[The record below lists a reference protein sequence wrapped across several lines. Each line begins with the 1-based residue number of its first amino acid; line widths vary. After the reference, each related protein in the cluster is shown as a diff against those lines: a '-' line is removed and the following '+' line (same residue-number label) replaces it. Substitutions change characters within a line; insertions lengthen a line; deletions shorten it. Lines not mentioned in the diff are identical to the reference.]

1 MKHFY
6 VITNAQKDP
15 GLKVAHR
22 IQDYLQEKGIRCT
35 LQEEKE
41 NSGGEQGPEYKS
53 SNPDKIPDDVDCV
66 LVLGGDGTVLRAA
79 RDLVKR
85 HLPLFGVNL
94 GTLGYLAEVDQDH
107 LETAL
112 DHLVLGEY
120 ITEEHMM
127 LRGVVCHE
135 GQEILS
141 DVALNDIVIAR
152 SGRIHVMDL
161 KIYVNDRFLN
171 EYSADGMII
180 STPTG
185 STGYNLSVG
194 GPIVSPAASLILLT
208 PIAPHTLNARSVIL
222 PDTAKIK
229 VVIGK
234 RKEPEEE
241 AEVAFDGD
249 TTAEMTCED
258 YVVVE
263 KAQSTVQF
271 VKVDQISFLETLRKK
286 MSGT

>member
-6 VITNAQKDP
+6 VITNGQKDP
-15 GLKVAHR
+15 ERKVAKR
-22 IQDYLQEKGIRCT
+22 IQKYLLGKKVLCT
-35 LQEEKE
+35 LQDEEE
-41 NSGGEQGPEYKS
+41 DISEGRYKS
-53 SNPDKIPDDVDCV
+53 TNPDKVPEDVDCV

-79 RDLVKR
+79 RDLVEK

-94 GTLGYLAEVDQDH
+94 GTLGYLAEVDQNHIED
-107 LETAL
+107 AL
-112 DHLVLGEY
+112 DHLVLDEY
-120 ITEEHMM
+120 IIEEHMM
-127 LRGVVCHE
+127 LKGVAYHE

-152 SGRIHVMDL
+152 SGRIHVMDF

-171 EYSADGMII
+171 DYSADGIII

-185 STGYNLSVG
+185 STGYNLSAG
-194 GPIVSPAASLILLT
+194 GPIVSPAASLILIT
-208 PIAPHTLNARSVIL
+208 PIAPHTLTARSVIL
-222 PDTAKIK
+222 PDNVKVK
-229 VVIGK
+229 VVIGQ

-241 AEVAFDGD
+241 AESSFDGD
-249 TTAEMTCED
+249 TTVKMTCGDEI
-258 YVVVE
+258 VVE

>member
-1 MKHFY
+1 MM
-6 VITNAQKDP
+6 
-15 GLKVAHR
+15 
-22 IQDYLQEKGIRCT
+22 
-35 LQEEKE
+35 
-41 NSGGEQGPEYKS
+41 
-53 SNPDKIPDDVDCV
+53 
-66 LVLGGDGTVLRAA
+66 GGDGTVLRAA

-185 STGYNLSVG
+185 STGYSMAAG
-194 GPIVSPAASLILLT
+194 GPIVEPTAKNLLLT
-208 PIAPHTLNARSVIL
+208 PICPHSTRSSSYVLSPDHVITVEAADANRKFVYL
-222 PDTAKIK
+222 SVDG
-229 VVIGK
+229 GK
-234 RKEPEEE
+234 
-241 AEVAFDGD
+241 AFSLKNGD
-249 TTAEMTCED
+249 QVRVSTSKYTTKLVRLSKKSFCEILD
-258 YVVVE
+258 
-263 KAQSTVQF
+263 
-271 VKVDQISFLETLRKK
+271 KK
-286 MSGT
+286 MGTEASKK

>member
-6 VITNAQKDP
+6 VITNGQKDP
-15 GLKVAHR
+15 QRKVARR
-22 IQDYLQEKGIRCT
+22 IQKYLWEKQVRCT
-35 LQEEKE
+35 LQDEEE
-41 NSGGEQGPEYKS
+41 ELQDHSYKS
-53 SNPDKIPDDVDCV
+53 TNPDKVPEDVDCV

-79 RDLVKR
+79 RDLVER

-94 GTLGYLAEVDQDH
+94 GTLGYLAEVDQEH
-107 LETAL
+107 MEAAL
-112 DHLVLGEY
+112 DHLVLDEY

-127 LRGVVCHE
+127 LRGVAFHD
-135 GQEILS
+135 GKEILS
-141 DVALNDIVIAR
+141 DVSLNDIVIAR
-152 SGRIHVMDL
+152 SGRIHVMDF

-171 EYSADGMII
+171 DYSADGII
-180 STPTG
+180 IATPTG
-185 STGYNLSVG
+185 STGYNLSAG
-194 GPIVSPAASLILLT
+194 GPIVSPAASLILIT
-208 PIAPHTLNARSVIL
+208 PIAPHTLTARSVIL

-229 VVIGK
+229 VVIGQ

-241 AEVAFDGD
+241 AESSFDGD
-249 TTAEMTCED
+249 TTVRMTCGDEI
-258 YVVVE
+258 VVE

>member
-6 VITNAQKDP
+6 VITNVQKDP
-15 GLKVAHR
+15 GLEVGRR
-22 IQDYLQEKGIRCT
+22 IQKYLQKKGVCCT
-35 LQEEKE
+35 LQEHMDEPVTG
-41 NSGGEQGPEYKS
+41 NYKS
-53 SNPDKIPDDVDCV
+53 SNPDQIPADVDCV

-79 RDLVKR
+79 RDLVER

-107 LETAL
+107 LDAAL
-112 DHLVLGEY
+112 DHLVLDEY

-249 TTAEMTCED
+249 TTVAMTCED

-263 KAQSTVQF
+263 KAQSTVKF

>member
-6 VITNAQKDP
+6 VITNVQKDP
-15 GLKVAHR
+15 GLEVAHR
-22 IQDYLQEKGIRCT
+22 IQKYLQEKGVCCT

-41 NSGGEQGPEYKS
+41 ESTSGSYKS
-53 SNPDKIPDDVDCV
+53 SNPDKIPEDADCV
-66 LVLGGDGTVLRAA
+66 LVLGGDGTVLRAS
-79 RDLVKR
+79 RDLVGR

-94 GTLGYLAEVDQDH
+94 GTLGYLAEVDQEH
-107 LETAL
+107 LEEAL
-112 DHLVLGEY
+112 DHLVLDEY

-127 LRGVVCHE
+127 LKGVVCHD

-171 EYSADGMII
+171 DYSADGII
-180 STPTG
+180 IATPTG
-185 STGYNLSVG
+185 STGYNLSAG
-194 GPIVSPAASLILLT
+194 GPIVAPAASLILLT
-208 PIAPHTLNARSVIL
+208 PIAPHTLTARSVIL

-229 VVIGK
+229 VVIGQ

-249 TTAEMTCED
+249 TTVAMTCGD
-258 YVVVE
+258 SVVIE

-286 MSGT
+286 MSAT

>member
-1 MKHFY
+1 M
-6 VITNAQKDP
+6 
-15 GLKVAHR
+15 
-22 IQDYLQEKGIRCT
+22 
-35 LQEEKE
+35 
-41 NSGGEQGPEYKS
+41 
-53 SNPDKIPDDVDCV
+53 
-66 LVLGGDGTVLRAA
+66 
-79 RDLVKR
+79 
-85 HLPLFGVNL
+85 
-94 GTLGYLAEVDQDH
+94 
-107 LETAL
+107 
-112 DHLVLGEY
+112 
-120 ITEEHMM
+120 
-127 LRGVVCHE
+127 
-135 GQEILS
+135 
-141 DVALNDIVIAR
+141 
-152 SGRIHVMDL
+152 
-161 KIYVNDRFLN
+161 NDRFLN

>member
-6 VITNAQKDP
+6 VITNGQKDP
-15 GLKVAHR
+15 DRKVARR
-22 IQDYLQEKGIRCT
+22 IQKYLSEKQVRCT
-35 LQEEKE
+35 IQDEEE
-41 NSGGEQGPEYKS
+41 GSLPSGYKS
-53 SNPDKIPDDVDCV
+53 SNPDRIPEDVDCV

-79 RDLVKR
+79 RDLVER

-94 GTLGYLAEVDQDH
+94 GTLGYLAEVDQEH
-107 LETAL
+107 MEAAL
-112 DHLVLGEY
+112 DHLVMDEY

-127 LRGVVCHE
+127 LKGVAYHK

-152 SGRIHVMDL
+152 SGRIHVMDV

-171 EYSADGMII
+171 DYSADGIII

-185 STGYNLSVG
+185 STGYNLSAG
-194 GPIVSPAASLILLT
+194 GPIVSPSASLILIT

-222 PDTAKIK
+222 PDTAKVK
-229 VVIGK
+229 VVIGQ

-241 AEVAFDGD
+241 AESSFDGD
-249 TTAEMTCED
+249 TTVEMTCGDEI
-258 YVVVE
+258 VVE
-263 KAQSTVQF
+263 KAQSTVKF

-286 MSGT
+286 MSGA

>member
-1 MKHFY
+1 MRHFY

-15 GLKVAHR
+15 THKVAQR
-22 IQDYLQEKGIRCT
+22 IQQYLQDRNAACT
-35 LQEEKE
+35 IQGEEVHPLG
-41 NSGGEQGPEYKS
+41 SYKS
-53 SNPDKIPDDVDCV
+53 TNPAKVPADVDCV

-79 RDLVKR
+79 RDLVDR

-94 GTLGYLAEVDQDH
+94 GTLGYLAEVDQEH
-107 LETAL
+107 IEEAL
-112 DHLVLGEY
+112 DHLILDEY
-120 ITEEHMM
+120 ITEDHMM
-127 LRGVVCHE
+127 LRGVVDQKGRE
-135 GQEILS
+135 VLS

-152 SGRIHVMDL
+152 SGRIHVMDF

-171 EYSADGMII
+171 DYSADGIII

-185 STGYNLSVG
+185 STGYNLSAG
-194 GPIVSPAASLILLT
+194 GPIVSPAASLILIT

-222 PDTAKIK
+222 PDDVRVK
-229 VVIGK
+229 VVIGR
-234 RKEPEEE
+234 RKESEEE
-241 AEVAFDGD
+241 AEVSFDGD
-249 TTAEMTCED
+249 TTVELTCGDAVEI
-258 YVVVE
+258 E

>member
-6 VITNAQKDP
+6 VITNGQKDP
-15 GLKVAHR
+15 QRKVAKR
-22 IQDYLQEKGIRCT
+22 IQKYLCEKQVRCT
-35 LQEEKE
+35 LQDEEE
-41 NSGGEQGPEYKS
+41 ELQDRSYKS
-53 SNPDKIPDDVDCV
+53 TNPDKVPEDVDCV

-79 RDLVKR
+79 RDLVER

-94 GTLGYLAEVDQDH
+94 GTLGYLAEVDQEH
-107 LETAL
+107 MEAAL
-112 DHLVLGEY
+112 DHLVLDEY

-127 LRGVVCHE
+127 LKGAAFHE
-135 GQEILS
+135 GKEILS
-141 DVALNDIVIAR
+141 DVSLNDIVIAR
-152 SGRIHVMDL
+152 SGRIHVMDF

-171 EYSADGMII
+171 DYSADGII
-180 STPTG
+180 IATPTG
-185 STGYNLSVG
+185 STGYNLSAG
-194 GPIVSPAASLILLT
+194 GPIVSPAASLILIT
-208 PIAPHTLNARSVIL
+208 PIAPHTLTARSVIL

-229 VVIGK
+229 VVIGQ

-241 AEVAFDGD
+241 AESSFDGD
-249 TTAEMTCED
+249 TTVKMTCGDEI
-258 YVVVE
+258 VVE

>member
-6 VITNAQKDP
+6 VITNMQKDP
-15 GLKVAHR
+15 GLRVGHQ
-22 IQDYLQEKGIRCT
+22 IQDYLQKKGVRCT

-41 NSGGEQGPEYKS
+41 YHAGESYKGYKS
-53 SNPDKIPDDVDCV
+53 SNPDKIPEDVDCV

-79 RDLVKR
+79 RDLVNR

-94 GTLGYLAEVDQDH
+94 GTLGYLAEVNQDH
-107 LETAL
+107 LEEAL
-112 DHLVLGEY
+112 DHLALDEY
-120 ITEEHMM
+120 FTEEHMM
-127 LRGVVCHE
+127 LRGVVYHE
-135 GQEILS
+135 GQEVLS

-152 SGRIHVMDL
+152 SGRIHVIDV
-161 KIYVNDRFLN
+161 KIYVNNRFLN
-171 EYSADGMII
+171 DYRADGIII

-185 STGYNLSVG
+185 STGYNLSAG
-194 GPIVSPAASLILLT
+194 GPIVSPAASLIMIT
-208 PIAPHTLNARSVIL
+208 PIAPHTLTARSVIL
-222 PDTAKIK
+222 PDTANIK

-249 TTAEMTCED
+249 TIAAMTCED
-258 YVVVE
+258 YVVIE
-263 KAQSTVQF
+263 KAQSTVQL

-286 MSGT
+286 MRGA

>member
-6 VITNAQKDP
+6 VITNVQKDP
-15 GLKVAHR
+15 GLEVGRR
-22 IQDYLQEKGIRCT
+22 IQEYLQKKGVCCT
-35 LQEEKE
+35 LQENMDEPVTG
-41 NSGGEQGPEYKS
+41 SYKS
-53 SNPDKIPDDVDCV
+53 SNPDQIPADVDCV

-79 RDLVKR
+79 RDLVNR

-94 GTLGYLAEVDQDH
+94 GTLGYLAEVDQEH
-107 LETAL
+107 LDAAL
-112 DHLVLGEY
+112 DHLVLDEY

-127 LRGVVCHE
+127 LQGSVCHE
-135 GQEILS
+135 GEEILS

-249 TTAEMTCED
+249 TTAAMTCED